1 MKNLPQII
9 NEVAA
14 IKNSVQGAMG
24 MLKTG
29 QIMEL
34 HNVESR
40 VKDVCAT
47 IQNLPANDRK
57 TVQPHLM
64 ALLDD
69 MDQYYAEMKS
79 RHGELLEQI
88 KQLNP
93 NRQAMNAYS
102 KAANIKNTT
111 DED

>member
-9 NEVAA
+9 DEVNS
-14 IKNSVQGAMG
+14 IKNSVLGAMG
-24 MLKTG
+24 MLKAG

-34 HNVESR
+34 NNVEMR
-40 VKDVCAT
+40 VKDVCGL
-47 IQNLPANDRK
+47 IQKLPANDRK

-69 MDQYYAEMKS
+69 MDKYYEEMKS
-79 RHGELLEQI
+79 RHGELMEQI

-93 NRQAMNAYS
+93 NRQAVHAYN
-102 KAANIKNTT
+102 KASNIKNTT
-111 DED
+111 GED